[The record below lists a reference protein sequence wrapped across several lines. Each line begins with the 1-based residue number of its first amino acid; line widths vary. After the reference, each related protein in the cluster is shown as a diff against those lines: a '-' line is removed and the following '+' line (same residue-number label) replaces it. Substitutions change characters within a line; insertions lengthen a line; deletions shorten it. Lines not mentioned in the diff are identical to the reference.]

1 MSEKNTIIELKDVS
15 FAYSEG
21 AERALDHVDLAVRE
35 GEFVGVIG
43 PSGAGKSTLAAV
55 MSGAIPHHFSGQLF
69 GVTLVDG
76 QDTCEVTLTDISRI
90 VGSVLQDIDSQM
102 VASVVEDEMLFGLE
116 NFGVP
121 HDQIEDR
128 IQQTLATVGI
138 ADLHDREIATLSG
151 GQKQKVAI
159 AAILALAPRV
169 LVLDEPTAALDP
181 ASSTLV
187 FETLRRVNE
196 LAGITVVVIEQKVAL
211 LCKYCERVLVMS
223 EGRLAFDGEP
233 HEVFAH
239 ARELRQMGVDS
250 PRVAR
255 MANSLAQKGILPA
268 GGRPC
273 LNVPEAKELV
283 AGLVAGARGEAD
295 ARAAAPAA
303 APAAP
308 ANNGKP
314 NIYSAT
320 EEQLSAALI
329 VAQQTAD
336 RIVAEAKSNAE
347 RIRLDA
353 DNQARKVI
361 RQALDEKQTELD
373 EIERLKVSRENFRT
387 EYLALIQKFSDAAS
401 ANFPLITSA
410 PSGSEA
416 VAAAPSAAATQLQA
430 AVNPYGTQVQAAID
444 DLD

>member
-1 MSEKNTIIELKDVS
+1 MPITPAEIQQKTFSEAKRRGYEP
-15 FAYSEG
+15 SE
-21 AERALDHVDLAVRE
+21 VD
-35 GEFVGVIG
+35 EF
-43 PSGAGKSTLAAV
+43 LE
-55 MSGAIPHHFSGQLF
+55 Q
-69 GVTLVDG
+69 
-76 QDTCEVTLTDISRI
+76 ISR
-90 VGSVLQDIDSQM
+90 DID
-102 VASVVEDEMLFGLE
+102 AML
-116 NFGVP
+116 
-121 HDQIEDR
+121 R
-128 IQQTLATVGI
+128 KI
-138 ADLHDREIATLSG
+138 ADLKNRL
-151 GQKQKVAI
+151 
-159 AAILALAPRV
+159 
-169 LVLDEPTAALDP
+169 TAA
-181 ASSTLV
+181 
-187 FETLRRVNE
+187 
-196 LAGITVVVIEQKVAL
+196 
-211 LCKYCERVLVMS
+211 
-223 EGRLAFDGEP
+223 
-233 HEVFAH
+233 
-239 ARELRQMGVDS
+239 
-250 PRVAR
+250 
-255 MANSLAQKGILPA
+255 
-268 GGRPC
+268 
-273 LNVPEAKELV
+273 EAKNGELQ
-283 AGLVAGARGEAD
+283 GEIEKVRAEADKAVAD
-295 ARAAAPAA
+295 ARAA

-387 EYLALIQKFSDAAS
+387 EYLALIQKFSDAPS

>member
-1 MSEKNTIIELKDVS
+1 MPITPAEIQQKTFSEAKRRGYEP
-15 FAYSEG
+15 SE
-21 AERALDHVDLAVRE
+21 VD
-35 GEFVGVIG
+35 EF
-43 PSGAGKSTLAAV
+43 LE
-55 MSGAIPHHFSGQLF
+55 Q
-69 GVTLVDG
+69 
-76 QDTCEVTLTDISRI
+76 ISR
-90 VGSVLQDIDSQM
+90 DID
-102 VASVVEDEMLFGLE
+102 AML
-116 NFGVP
+116 
-121 HDQIEDR
+121 R
-128 IQQTLATVGI
+128 KI
-138 ADLHDREIATLSG
+138 ADLKNRL
-151 GQKQKVAI
+151 
-159 AAILALAPRV
+159 
-169 LVLDEPTAALDP
+169 TAA
-181 ASSTLV
+181 
-187 FETLRRVNE
+187 
-196 LAGITVVVIEQKVAL
+196 
-211 LCKYCERVLVMS
+211 
-223 EGRLAFDGEP
+223 
-233 HEVFAH
+233 
-239 ARELRQMGVDS
+239 
-250 PRVAR
+250 
-255 MANSLAQKGILPA
+255 
-268 GGRPC
+268 
-273 LNVPEAKELV
+273 EAKNGELQ
-283 AGLVAGARGEAD
+283 GEIEKVRAEADKAVAD
-295 ARAAAPAA
+295 ARAAAPA

-314 NIYSAT
+314 NIYSVT
-320 EEQLSAALI
+320 EEQLSSALI

>member
-1 MSEKNTIIELKDVS
+1 MPITPAEIQQKTFSEAKRRGYEP
-15 FAYSEG
+15 SE
-21 AERALDHVDLAVRE
+21 VD
-35 GEFVGVIG
+35 EF
-43 PSGAGKSTLAAV
+43 LE
-55 MSGAIPHHFSGQLF
+55 Q
-69 GVTLVDG
+69 
-76 QDTCEVTLTDISRI
+76 ISR
-90 VGSVLQDIDSQM
+90 DID
-102 VASVVEDEMLFGLE
+102 AML
-116 NFGVP
+116 
-121 HDQIEDR
+121 R
-128 IQQTLATVGI
+128 KI
-138 ADLHDREIATLSG
+138 ADLKNRL
-151 GQKQKVAI
+151 
-159 AAILALAPRV
+159 
-169 LVLDEPTAALDP
+169 TAA
-181 ASSTLV
+181 
-187 FETLRRVNE
+187 
-196 LAGITVVVIEQKVAL
+196 
-211 LCKYCERVLVMS
+211 
-223 EGRLAFDGEP
+223 
-233 HEVFAH
+233 
-239 ARELRQMGVDS
+239 
-250 PRVAR
+250 
-255 MANSLAQKGILPA
+255 
-268 GGRPC
+268 
-273 LNVPEAKELV
+273 EAKNGELQGEIEKV
-283 AGLVAGARGEAD
+283 RAEAD
-295 ARAAAPAA
+295 KAVADAHAAAPAA
-303 APAAP
+303 APAP

>member
-1 MSEKNTIIELKDVS
+1 MPITPAEIQQKTFSEAKRRGYEP
-15 FAYSEG
+15 SE
-21 AERALDHVDLAVRE
+21 VD
-35 GEFVGVIG
+35 EF
-43 PSGAGKSTLAAV
+43 LE
-55 MSGAIPHHFSGQLF
+55 Q
-69 GVTLVDG
+69 
-76 QDTCEVTLTDISRI
+76 ISR
-90 VGSVLQDIDSQM
+90 DID
-102 VASVVEDEMLFGLE
+102 AML
-116 NFGVP
+116 
-121 HDQIEDR
+121 R
-128 IQQTLATVGI
+128 KI
-138 ADLHDREIATLSG
+138 ADLKNRL
-151 GQKQKVAI
+151 
-159 AAILALAPRV
+159 
-169 LVLDEPTAALDP
+169 TAA
-181 ASSTLV
+181 
-187 FETLRRVNE
+187 
-196 LAGITVVVIEQKVAL
+196 
-211 LCKYCERVLVMS
+211 
-223 EGRLAFDGEP
+223 
-233 HEVFAH
+233 
-239 ARELRQMGVDS
+239 
-250 PRVAR
+250 
-255 MANSLAQKGILPA
+255 
-268 GGRPC
+268 
-273 LNVPEAKELV
+273 EAKNGELQ
-283 AGLVAGARGEAD
+283 GEIEKVRAEADKAVAD

-308 ANNGKP
+308 SNNGKP

>member
-1 MSEKNTIIELKDVS
+1 MPITPAEIQQKTFSEAKRRGYEP
-15 FAYSEG
+15 SE
-21 AERALDHVDLAVRE
+21 VD
-35 GEFVGVIG
+35 EF
-43 PSGAGKSTLAAV
+43 LE
-55 MSGAIPHHFSGQLF
+55 Q
-69 GVTLVDG
+69 
-76 QDTCEVTLTDISRI
+76 ISR
-90 VGSVLQDIDSQM
+90 DID
-102 VASVVEDEMLFGLE
+102 AML
-116 NFGVP
+116 
-121 HDQIEDR
+121 R
-128 IQQTLATVGI
+128 KI
-138 ADLHDREIATLSG
+138 ADLKNRL
-151 GQKQKVAI
+151 
-159 AAILALAPRV
+159 
-169 LVLDEPTAALDP
+169 TAA
-181 ASSTLV
+181 
-187 FETLRRVNE
+187 
-196 LAGITVVVIEQKVAL
+196 
-211 LCKYCERVLVMS
+211 
-223 EGRLAFDGEP
+223 
-233 HEVFAH
+233 
-239 ARELRQMGVDS
+239 
-250 PRVAR
+250 
-255 MANSLAQKGILPA
+255 
-268 GGRPC
+268 
-273 LNVPEAKELV
+273 EAKNGELQ
-283 AGLVAGARGEAD
+283 GEIEKVRAEADKAVAD

-303 APAAP
+303 APATP

>member
-1 MSEKNTIIELKDVS
+1 MPITPAEIQQKTFSEAKRRGYEP
-15 FAYSEG
+15 SE
-21 AERALDHVDLAVRE
+21 VD
-35 GEFVGVIG
+35 EF
-43 PSGAGKSTLAAV
+43 LE
-55 MSGAIPHHFSGQLF
+55 Q
-69 GVTLVDG
+69 
-76 QDTCEVTLTDISRI
+76 ISR
-90 VGSVLQDIDSQM
+90 DID
-102 VASVVEDEMLFGLE
+102 AML
-116 NFGVP
+116 
-121 HDQIEDR
+121 R
-128 IQQTLATVGI
+128 KI
-138 ADLHDREIATLSG
+138 ADLKNRL
-151 GQKQKVAI
+151 
-159 AAILALAPRV
+159 
-169 LVLDEPTAALDP
+169 TAA
-181 ASSTLV
+181 
-187 FETLRRVNE
+187 
-196 LAGITVVVIEQKVAL
+196 
-211 LCKYCERVLVMS
+211 
-223 EGRLAFDGEP
+223 
-233 HEVFAH
+233 
-239 ARELRQMGVDS
+239 
-250 PRVAR
+250 
-255 MANSLAQKGILPA
+255 
-268 GGRPC
+268 
-273 LNVPEAKELV
+273 EAKNGELQ
-283 AGLVAGARGEAD
+283 GEIEKVRAEADKAVAD

-303 APAAP
+303 APAP
-308 ANNGKP
+308 VNNGKP

>member
-1 MSEKNTIIELKDVS
+1 MPITP
-15 FAYSEG
+15 
-21 AERALDHVDLAVRE
+21 AE
-35 GEFVGVIG
+35 
-43 PSGAGKSTLAAV
+43 
-55 MSGAIPHHFSGQLF
+55 
-69 GVTLVDG
+69 
-76 QDTCEVTLTDISRI
+76 
-90 VGSVLQDIDSQM
+90 
-102 VASVVEDEMLFGLE
+102 
-116 NFGVP
+116 
-121 HDQIEDR
+121 
-128 IQQTLATVGI
+128 IQQKTFSEAKRRGYEPSEVDEFLAMLRKI
-138 ADLHDREIATLSG
+138 ADLKNRL
-151 GQKQKVAI
+151 
-159 AAILALAPRV
+159 
-169 LVLDEPTAALDP
+169 TAA
-181 ASSTLV
+181 
-187 FETLRRVNE
+187 
-196 LAGITVVVIEQKVAL
+196 
-211 LCKYCERVLVMS
+211 
-223 EGRLAFDGEP
+223 
-233 HEVFAH
+233 
-239 ARELRQMGVDS
+239 
-250 PRVAR
+250 
-255 MANSLAQKGILPA
+255 
-268 GGRPC
+268 
-273 LNVPEAKELV
+273 EAKNGELQ
-283 AGLVAGARGEAD
+283 GEIEKVRAEADKAVAD

-303 APAAP
+303 APAP

>member
-1 MSEKNTIIELKDVS
+1 MPITPAEIQQKTFSEAKRRGYEP
-15 FAYSEG
+15 SE
-21 AERALDHVDLAVRE
+21 VD
-35 GEFVGVIG
+35 EF
-43 PSGAGKSTLAAV
+43 LE
-55 MSGAIPHHFSGQLF
+55 Q
-69 GVTLVDG
+69 
-76 QDTCEVTLTDISRI
+76 ISR
-90 VGSVLQDIDSQM
+90 DID
-102 VASVVEDEMLFGLE
+102 AML
-116 NFGVP
+116 
-121 HDQIEDR
+121 R
-128 IQQTLATVGI
+128 KI
-138 ADLHDREIATLSG
+138 ADLKNRL
-151 GQKQKVAI
+151 
-159 AAILALAPRV
+159 
-169 LVLDEPTAALDP
+169 TAA
-181 ASSTLV
+181 
-187 FETLRRVNE
+187 
-196 LAGITVVVIEQKVAL
+196 
-211 LCKYCERVLVMS
+211 
-223 EGRLAFDGEP
+223 
-233 HEVFAH
+233 
-239 ARELRQMGVDS
+239 
-250 PRVAR
+250 
-255 MANSLAQKGILPA
+255 
-268 GGRPC
+268 
-273 LNVPEAKELV
+273 EAKNGELQ
-283 AGLVAGARGEAD
+283 GEIEKVRAEADKAVAD
-295 ARAAAPAA
+295 ARAA

>member
-1 MSEKNTIIELKDVS
+1 MPITPAEIQQKTFSEAKRRGYEP
-15 FAYSEG
+15 SE
-21 AERALDHVDLAVRE
+21 VD
-35 GEFVGVIG
+35 EF
-43 PSGAGKSTLAAV
+43 LE
-55 MSGAIPHHFSGQLF
+55 Q
-69 GVTLVDG
+69 
-76 QDTCEVTLTDISRI
+76 ISR
-90 VGSVLQDIDSQM
+90 DID
-102 VASVVEDEMLFGLE
+102 AML
-116 NFGVP
+116 
-121 HDQIEDR
+121 R
-128 IQQTLATVGI
+128 KI
-138 ADLHDREIATLSG
+138 ADLKNRL
-151 GQKQKVAI
+151 
-159 AAILALAPRV
+159 
-169 LVLDEPTAALDP
+169 TAA
-181 ASSTLV
+181 
-187 FETLRRVNE
+187 
-196 LAGITVVVIEQKVAL
+196 
-211 LCKYCERVLVMS
+211 
-223 EGRLAFDGEP
+223 
-233 HEVFAH
+233 
-239 ARELRQMGVDS
+239 
-250 PRVAR
+250 
-255 MANSLAQKGILPA
+255 
-268 GGRPC
+268 
-273 LNVPEAKELV
+273 EAKNGELQ
-283 AGLVAGARGEAD
+283 GEIEKVRAEADKAVAD

-303 APAAP
+303 APVP

>member
-1 MSEKNTIIELKDVS
+1 MPITPAEIQQKTFSEAKRRGYEP
-15 FAYSEG
+15 SE
-21 AERALDHVDLAVRE
+21 VD
-35 GEFVGVIG
+35 EF
-43 PSGAGKSTLAAV
+43 LE
-55 MSGAIPHHFSGQLF
+55 Q
-69 GVTLVDG
+69 
-76 QDTCEVTLTDISRI
+76 ISR
-90 VGSVLQDIDSQM
+90 DID
-102 VASVVEDEMLFGLE
+102 AML
-116 NFGVP
+116 
-121 HDQIEDR
+121 R
-128 IQQTLATVGI
+128 KI
-138 ADLHDREIATLSG
+138 ADLKNRL
-151 GQKQKVAI
+151 
-159 AAILALAPRV
+159 
-169 LVLDEPTAALDP
+169 TAA
-181 ASSTLV
+181 
-187 FETLRRVNE
+187 
-196 LAGITVVVIEQKVAL
+196 
-211 LCKYCERVLVMS
+211 
-223 EGRLAFDGEP
+223 
-233 HEVFAH
+233 
-239 ARELRQMGVDS
+239 
-250 PRVAR
+250 
-255 MANSLAQKGILPA
+255 
-268 GGRPC
+268 
-273 LNVPEAKELV
+273 EAKNGELQ
-283 AGLVAGARGEAD
+283 GEIEKVRAEADKAVAD
-295 ARAAAPAA
+295 ARAAAPA

-353 DNQARKVI
+353 DNQDRKVI

>member
-1 MSEKNTIIELKDVS
+1 MPITPAEIQQKTFSEAKRRGYEP
-15 FAYSEG
+15 SE
-21 AERALDHVDLAVRE
+21 VD
-35 GEFVGVIG
+35 EF
-43 PSGAGKSTLAAV
+43 LE
-55 MSGAIPHHFSGQLF
+55 Q
-69 GVTLVDG
+69 
-76 QDTCEVTLTDISRI
+76 ISR
-90 VGSVLQDIDSQM
+90 DID
-102 VASVVEDEMLFGLE
+102 AML
-116 NFGVP
+116 
-121 HDQIEDR
+121 R
-128 IQQTLATVGI
+128 KI
-138 ADLHDREIATLSG
+138 ADLKNRL
-151 GQKQKVAI
+151 
-159 AAILALAPRV
+159 
-169 LVLDEPTAALDP
+169 TAA
-181 ASSTLV
+181 
-187 FETLRRVNE
+187 
-196 LAGITVVVIEQKVAL
+196 
-211 LCKYCERVLVMS
+211 
-223 EGRLAFDGEP
+223 
-233 HEVFAH
+233 
-239 ARELRQMGVDS
+239 
-250 PRVAR
+250 
-255 MANSLAQKGILPA
+255 
-268 GGRPC
+268 
-273 LNVPEAKELV
+273 EAKNGELQ
-283 AGLVAGARGEAD
+283 GEIEKVRAEADKAVAD
-295 ARAAAPAA
+295 ARAAAPA

-401 ANFPLITSA
+401 AIFPLITSA

>member
-1 MSEKNTIIELKDVS
+1 MPITPAEIQQKTFSEAKRRGYEP
-15 FAYSEG
+15 SE
-21 AERALDHVDLAVRE
+21 VD
-35 GEFVGVIG
+35 EF
-43 PSGAGKSTLAAV
+43 LE
-55 MSGAIPHHFSGQLF
+55 Q
-69 GVTLVDG
+69 
-76 QDTCEVTLTDISRI
+76 ISR
-90 VGSVLQDIDSQM
+90 DID
-102 VASVVEDEMLFGLE
+102 LKNRL
-116 NFGVP
+116 
-121 HDQIEDR
+121 
-128 IQQTLATVGI
+128 
-138 ADLHDREIATLSG
+138 
-151 GQKQKVAI
+151 
-159 AAILALAPRV
+159 
-169 LVLDEPTAALDP
+169 TAA
-181 ASSTLV
+181 
-187 FETLRRVNE
+187 
-196 LAGITVVVIEQKVAL
+196 
-211 LCKYCERVLVMS
+211 
-223 EGRLAFDGEP
+223 
-233 HEVFAH
+233 
-239 ARELRQMGVDS
+239 
-250 PRVAR
+250 
-255 MANSLAQKGILPA
+255 
-268 GGRPC
+268 
-273 LNVPEAKELV
+273 EAKNGELQ
-283 AGLVAGARGEAD
+283 GEIEKVRAEADKAVAD

>member
-1 MSEKNTIIELKDVS
+1 MPITPAEIQQKTFSEAKRRGYEP
-15 FAYSEG
+15 SE
-21 AERALDHVDLAVRE
+21 VD
-35 GEFVGVIG
+35 EF
-43 PSGAGKSTLAAV
+43 LE
-55 MSGAIPHHFSGQLF
+55 Q
-69 GVTLVDG
+69 
-76 QDTCEVTLTDISRI
+76 ISR
-90 VGSVLQDIDSQM
+90 DID
-102 VASVVEDEMLFGLE
+102 AML
-116 NFGVP
+116 
-121 HDQIEDR
+121 R
-128 IQQTLATVGI
+128 KI
-138 ADLHDREIATLSG
+138 ADLKNRL
-151 GQKQKVAI
+151 
-159 AAILALAPRV
+159 
-169 LVLDEPTAALDP
+169 TAA
-181 ASSTLV
+181 
-187 FETLRRVNE
+187 
-196 LAGITVVVIEQKVAL
+196 
-211 LCKYCERVLVMS
+211 
-223 EGRLAFDGEP
+223 
-233 HEVFAH
+233 
-239 ARELRQMGVDS
+239 
-250 PRVAR
+250 
-255 MANSLAQKGILPA
+255 
-268 GGRPC
+268 
-273 LNVPEAKELV
+273 EAKNGELQ
-283 AGLVAGARGEAD
+283 GEIEKVRAEAYKAVAD
-295 ARAAAPAA
+295 ARAAAPA

>member
-1 MSEKNTIIELKDVS
+1 MPITPAEIQQKTFSEAKRRGYEP
-15 FAYSEG
+15 SE
-21 AERALDHVDLAVRE
+21 VD
-35 GEFVGVIG
+35 EF
-43 PSGAGKSTLAAV
+43 LE
-55 MSGAIPHHFSGQLF
+55 Q
-69 GVTLVDG
+69 
-76 QDTCEVTLTDISRI
+76 ISR
-90 VGSVLQDIDSQM
+90 DID
-102 VASVVEDEMLFGLE
+102 AML
-116 NFGVP
+116 
-121 HDQIEDR
+121 R
-128 IQQTLATVGI
+128 KI
-138 ADLHDREIATLSG
+138 ADLKNRL
-151 GQKQKVAI
+151 
-159 AAILALAPRV
+159 
-169 LVLDEPTAALDP
+169 TAA
-181 ASSTLV
+181 
-187 FETLRRVNE
+187 
-196 LAGITVVVIEQKVAL
+196 
-211 LCKYCERVLVMS
+211 
-223 EGRLAFDGEP
+223 
-233 HEVFAH
+233 
-239 ARELRQMGVDS
+239 
-250 PRVAR
+250 
-255 MANSLAQKGILPA
+255 
-268 GGRPC
+268 
-273 LNVPEAKELV
+273 EAKNGELQ
-283 AGLVAGARGEAD
+283 GEIEKVRAEADKAVAD

-416 VAAAPSAAATQLQA
+416 VAAVPSAAATQLQA

>member
-1 MSEKNTIIELKDVS
+1 MPITPAEIQQKTFSEAKRRGYEP
-15 FAYSEG
+15 SE
-21 AERALDHVDLAVRE
+21 VD
-35 GEFVGVIG
+35 EF
-43 PSGAGKSTLAAV
+43 LE
-55 MSGAIPHHFSGQLF
+55 Q
-69 GVTLVDG
+69 
-76 QDTCEVTLTDISRI
+76 ISR
-90 VGSVLQDIDSQM
+90 DID
-102 VASVVEDEMLFGLE
+102 AML
-116 NFGVP
+116 
-121 HDQIEDR
+121 R
-128 IQQTLATVGI
+128 KI
-138 ADLHDREIATLSG
+138 ADLKNRL
-151 GQKQKVAI
+151 
-159 AAILALAPRV
+159 
-169 LVLDEPTAALDP
+169 TAA
-181 ASSTLV
+181 
-187 FETLRRVNE
+187 
-196 LAGITVVVIEQKVAL
+196 
-211 LCKYCERVLVMS
+211 
-223 EGRLAFDGEP
+223 
-233 HEVFAH
+233 
-239 ARELRQMGVDS
+239 
-250 PRVAR
+250 
-255 MANSLAQKGILPA
+255 
-268 GGRPC
+268 
-273 LNVPEAKELV
+273 EAKNGELQ
-283 AGLVAGARGEAD
+283 GEIEKVRAEADKAVAD

-303 APAAP
+303 APAP

-353 DNQARKVI
+353 DNQARKFI

>member
-1 MSEKNTIIELKDVS
+1 MPITPAEIQQKTFSEAKRRGYEP
-15 FAYSEG
+15 SE
-21 AERALDHVDLAVRE
+21 VD
-35 GEFVGVIG
+35 EF
-43 PSGAGKSTLAAV
+43 LE
-55 MSGAIPHHFSGQLF
+55 Q
-69 GVTLVDG
+69 
-76 QDTCEVTLTDISRI
+76 ISR
-90 VGSVLQDIDSQM
+90 DID
-102 VASVVEDEMLFGLE
+102 AML
-116 NFGVP
+116 
-121 HDQIEDR
+121 R
-128 IQQTLATVGI
+128 KI
-138 ADLHDREIATLSG
+138 ADLKNRL
-151 GQKQKVAI
+151 
-159 AAILALAPRV
+159 
-169 LVLDEPTAALDP
+169 TAA
-181 ASSTLV
+181 
-187 FETLRRVNE
+187 
-196 LAGITVVVIEQKVAL
+196 
-211 LCKYCERVLVMS
+211 
-223 EGRLAFDGEP
+223 
-233 HEVFAH
+233 
-239 ARELRQMGVDS
+239 
-250 PRVAR
+250 
-255 MANSLAQKGILPA
+255 
-268 GGRPC
+268 
-273 LNVPEAKELV
+273 EAKNGELQ
-283 AGLVAGARGEAD
+283 GEIEKVRAEADKAVAD

-303 APAAP
+303 APAP

-336 RIVAEAKSNAE
+336 RSVAEAKSNAE

>member
-1 MSEKNTIIELKDVS
+1 MPITPAEIQQKTFSEAKRRGYEP
-15 FAYSEG
+15 SE
-21 AERALDHVDLAVRE
+21 VD
-35 GEFVGVIG
+35 EF
-43 PSGAGKSTLAAV
+43 LE
-55 MSGAIPHHFSGQLF
+55 Q
-69 GVTLVDG
+69 
-76 QDTCEVTLTDISRI
+76 ISR
-90 VGSVLQDIDSQM
+90 DID
-102 VASVVEDEMLFGLE
+102 AML
-116 NFGVP
+116 
-121 HDQIEDR
+121 R
-128 IQQTLATVGI
+128 KI
-138 ADLHDREIATLSG
+138 ADLKNRL
-151 GQKQKVAI
+151 
-159 AAILALAPRV
+159 
-169 LVLDEPTAALDP
+169 TAA
-181 ASSTLV
+181 
-187 FETLRRVNE
+187 
-196 LAGITVVVIEQKVAL
+196 
-211 LCKYCERVLVMS
+211 
-223 EGRLAFDGEP
+223 
-233 HEVFAH
+233 
-239 ARELRQMGVDS
+239 
-250 PRVAR
+250 
-255 MANSLAQKGILPA
+255 
-268 GGRPC
+268 
-273 LNVPEAKELV
+273 EAKNGELQ
-283 AGLVAGARGEAD
+283 GEIEKVRAEADKAVAD
-295 ARAAAPAA
+295 ARAAVPAA
-303 APAAP
+303 APAP

>member
-1 MSEKNTIIELKDVS
+1 MPITPAEIQQKTFSEAKRRGYEP
-15 FAYSEG
+15 SE
-21 AERALDHVDLAVRE
+21 VD
-35 GEFVGVIG
+35 EF
-43 PSGAGKSTLAAV
+43 LE
-55 MSGAIPHHFSGQLF
+55 Q
-69 GVTLVDG
+69 
-76 QDTCEVTLTDISRI
+76 ISR
-90 VGSVLQDIDSQM
+90 DID
-102 VASVVEDEMLFGLE
+102 AML
-116 NFGVP
+116 
-121 HDQIEDR
+121 R
-128 IQQTLATVGI
+128 KI
-138 ADLHDREIATLSG
+138 ADLKNRL
-151 GQKQKVAI
+151 
-159 AAILALAPRV
+159 
-169 LVLDEPTAALDP
+169 TAA
-181 ASSTLV
+181 
-187 FETLRRVNE
+187 
-196 LAGITVVVIEQKVAL
+196 
-211 LCKYCERVLVMS
+211 
-223 EGRLAFDGEP
+223 
-233 HEVFAH
+233 
-239 ARELRQMGVDS
+239 
-250 PRVAR
+250 
-255 MANSLAQKGILPA
+255 
-268 GGRPC
+268 
-273 LNVPEAKELV
+273 EAKNGELQ
-283 AGLVAGARGEAD
+283 GEIEKVRAEADKAVAD
-295 ARAAAPAA
+295 ARAAVPAA
-303 APAAP
+303 APTAP

>member
-1 MSEKNTIIELKDVS
+1 MPITPAEIQQKTFSEAKRRGYEP
-15 FAYSEG
+15 SE
-21 AERALDHVDLAVRE
+21 VD
-35 GEFVGVIG
+35 EF
-43 PSGAGKSTLAAV
+43 LE
-55 MSGAIPHHFSGQLF
+55 Q
-69 GVTLVDG
+69 
-76 QDTCEVTLTDISRI
+76 ISR
-90 VGSVLQDIDSQM
+90 DID
-102 VASVVEDEMLFGLE
+102 AML
-116 NFGVP
+116 
-121 HDQIEDR
+121 R
-128 IQQTLATVGI
+128 KI
-138 ADLHDREIATLSG
+138 ADLKNRLTAAEAKNGELQGEIA
-151 GQKQKVAI
+151 KVRA
-159 AAILALAPRV
+159 
-169 LVLDEPTAALDP
+169 
-181 ASSTLV
+181 
-187 FETLRRVNE
+187 
-196 LAGITVVVIEQKVAL
+196 
-211 LCKYCERVLVMS
+211 
-223 EGRLAFDGEP
+223 
-233 HEVFAH
+233 
-239 ARELRQMGVDS
+239 
-250 PRVAR
+250 
-255 MANSLAQKGILPA
+255 
-268 GGRPC
+268 
-273 LNVPEAKELV
+273 EADKAV
-283 AGLVAGARGEAD
+283 AD

-430 AVNPYGTQVQAAID
+430 AVNP
-444 DLD
+444 

>member
-1 MSEKNTIIELKDVS
+1 MPITPAEIQQKTFSEAKRRGYEP
-15 FAYSEG
+15 SE
-21 AERALDHVDLAVRE
+21 VD
-35 GEFVGVIG
+35 EF
-43 PSGAGKSTLAAV
+43 LE
-55 MSGAIPHHFSGQLF
+55 Q
-69 GVTLVDG
+69 
-76 QDTCEVTLTDISRI
+76 ISR
-90 VGSVLQDIDSQM
+90 DID
-102 VASVVEDEMLFGLE
+102 AML
-116 NFGVP
+116 
-121 HDQIEDR
+121 R
-128 IQQTLATVGI
+128 KI
-138 ADLHDREIATLSG
+138 ADLKNRL
-151 GQKQKVAI
+151 
-159 AAILALAPRV
+159 
-169 LVLDEPTAALDP
+169 TAA
-181 ASSTLV
+181 
-187 FETLRRVNE
+187 
-196 LAGITVVVIEQKVAL
+196 
-211 LCKYCERVLVMS
+211 
-223 EGRLAFDGEP
+223 
-233 HEVFAH
+233 
-239 ARELRQMGVDS
+239 
-250 PRVAR
+250 
-255 MANSLAQKGILPA
+255 
-268 GGRPC
+268 
-273 LNVPEAKELV
+273 EAKNGELQ
-283 AGLVAGARGEAD
+283 GEIEKVRAEADKAVAD

-303 APAAP
+303 APAP

-387 EYLALIQKFSDAAS
+387 EDLALIQKFSDAAS

>member
-1 MSEKNTIIELKDVS
+1 MPITPAEIQQKTFSEAKRRGYEP
-15 FAYSEG
+15 SE
-21 AERALDHVDLAVRE
+21 VD
-35 GEFVGVIG
+35 EF
-43 PSGAGKSTLAAV
+43 LE
-55 MSGAIPHHFSGQLF
+55 Q
-69 GVTLVDG
+69 
-76 QDTCEVTLTDISRI
+76 ISR
-90 VGSVLQDIDSQM
+90 DID
-102 VASVVEDEMLFGLE
+102 AML
-116 NFGVP
+116 
-121 HDQIEDR
+121 R
-128 IQQTLATVGI
+128 KI
-138 ADLHDREIATLSG
+138 ADLKNRL
-151 GQKQKVAI
+151 
-159 AAILALAPRV
+159 
-169 LVLDEPTAALDP
+169 TAA
-181 ASSTLV
+181 
-187 FETLRRVNE
+187 
-196 LAGITVVVIEQKVAL
+196 
-211 LCKYCERVLVMS
+211 
-223 EGRLAFDGEP
+223 
-233 HEVFAH
+233 
-239 ARELRQMGVDS
+239 
-250 PRVAR
+250 
-255 MANSLAQKGILPA
+255 
-268 GGRPC
+268 
-273 LNVPEAKELV
+273 EAKNGELQ
-283 AGLVAGARGEAD
+283 GEIEKVRAEADKAVAD
-295 ARAAAPAA
+295 ARATAPAE
-303 APAAP
+303 AP

-314 NIYSAT
+314 NIYSTT

>member
-1 MSEKNTIIELKDVS
+1 MPITPAEIQQKTFSEAKRRGYEP
-15 FAYSEG
+15 SE
-21 AERALDHVDLAVRE
+21 VD
-35 GEFVGVIG
+35 EF
-43 PSGAGKSTLAAV
+43 LE
-55 MSGAIPHHFSGQLF
+55 Q
-69 GVTLVDG
+69 
-76 QDTCEVTLTDISRI
+76 ISR
-90 VGSVLQDIDSQM
+90 DID
-102 VASVVEDEMLFGLE
+102 AML
-116 NFGVP
+116 
-121 HDQIEDR
+121 R
-128 IQQTLATVGI
+128 KI
-138 ADLHDREIATLSG
+138 ADLKNRL
-151 GQKQKVAI
+151 
-159 AAILALAPRV
+159 
-169 LVLDEPTAALDP
+169 TAA
-181 ASSTLV
+181 
-187 FETLRRVNE
+187 
-196 LAGITVVVIEQKVAL
+196 
-211 LCKYCERVLVMS
+211 
-223 EGRLAFDGEP
+223 
-233 HEVFAH
+233 
-239 ARELRQMGVDS
+239 
-250 PRVAR
+250 
-255 MANSLAQKGILPA
+255 
-268 GGRPC
+268 
-273 LNVPEAKELV
+273 EAKNGELQGEIEKV
-283 AGLVAGARGEAD
+283 RAEAD
-295 ARAAAPAA
+295 KAVADAHAAAPAA

>member
-1 MSEKNTIIELKDVS
+1 MPITPAEIQQKTFSEAKRRGYEP
-15 FAYSEG
+15 SE
-21 AERALDHVDLAVRE
+21 VD
-35 GEFVGVIG
+35 EF
-43 PSGAGKSTLAAV
+43 LE
-55 MSGAIPHHFSGQLF
+55 Q
-69 GVTLVDG
+69 
-76 QDTCEVTLTDISRI
+76 ISR
-90 VGSVLQDIDSQM
+90 DID
-102 VASVVEDEMLFGLE
+102 AML
-116 NFGVP
+116 
-121 HDQIEDR
+121 R
-128 IQQTLATVGI
+128 KI
-138 ADLHDREIATLSG
+138 ADLKNRL
-151 GQKQKVAI
+151 
-159 AAILALAPRV
+159 
-169 LVLDEPTAALDP
+169 TAA
-181 ASSTLV
+181 
-187 FETLRRVNE
+187 
-196 LAGITVVVIEQKVAL
+196 
-211 LCKYCERVLVMS
+211 
-223 EGRLAFDGEP
+223 
-233 HEVFAH
+233 
-239 ARELRQMGVDS
+239 
-250 PRVAR
+250 
-255 MANSLAQKGILPA
+255 
-268 GGRPC
+268 
-273 LNVPEAKELV
+273 EAKNGELQ
-283 AGLVAGARGEAD
+283 GEIEKVRAEADKAVAD

-320 EEQLSAALI
+320 EEQLSAAPI

>member
-1 MSEKNTIIELKDVS
+1 MPITPAEIQQKTFSEAKRRGYEP
-15 FAYSEG
+15 SE
-21 AERALDHVDLAVRE
+21 VD
-35 GEFVGVIG
+35 EF
-43 PSGAGKSTLAAV
+43 LE
-55 MSGAIPHHFSGQLF
+55 Q
-69 GVTLVDG
+69 
-76 QDTCEVTLTDISRI
+76 ISR
-90 VGSVLQDIDSQM
+90 DID
-102 VASVVEDEMLFGLE
+102 AML
-116 NFGVP
+116 
-121 HDQIEDR
+121 R
-128 IQQTLATVGI
+128 KI
-138 ADLHDREIATLSG
+138 ADLKNRLT
-151 GQKQKVAI
+151 
-159 AAILALAPRV
+159 
-169 LVLDEPTAALDP
+169 TA
-181 ASSTLV
+181 
-187 FETLRRVNE
+187 
-196 LAGITVVVIEQKVAL
+196 
-211 LCKYCERVLVMS
+211 
-223 EGRLAFDGEP
+223 
-233 HEVFAH
+233 
-239 ARELRQMGVDS
+239 
-250 PRVAR
+250 
-255 MANSLAQKGILPA
+255 
-268 GGRPC
+268 
-273 LNVPEAKELV
+273 EAKNGELQ
-283 AGLVAGARGEAD
+283 GEIEKVRAEADKAVAD

-303 APAAP
+303 APAP

>member
-1 MSEKNTIIELKDVS
+1 MPITPAEIQQKTFSEAKRRGYEP
-15 FAYSEG
+15 SE
-21 AERALDHVDLAVRE
+21 VD
-35 GEFVGVIG
+35 EF
-43 PSGAGKSTLAAV
+43 LE
-55 MSGAIPHHFSGQLF
+55 Q
-69 GVTLVDG
+69 
-76 QDTCEVTLTDISRI
+76 ISR
-90 VGSVLQDIDSQM
+90 DID
-102 VASVVEDEMLFGLE
+102 AML
-116 NFGVP
+116 
-121 HDQIEDR
+121 R
-128 IQQTLATVGI
+128 KI
-138 ADLHDREIATLSG
+138 ADLKNRL
-151 GQKQKVAI
+151 
-159 AAILALAPRV
+159 
-169 LVLDEPTAALDP
+169 TAA
-181 ASSTLV
+181 
-187 FETLRRVNE
+187 
-196 LAGITVVVIEQKVAL
+196 
-211 LCKYCERVLVMS
+211 
-223 EGRLAFDGEP
+223 
-233 HEVFAH
+233 
-239 ARELRQMGVDS
+239 
-250 PRVAR
+250 
-255 MANSLAQKGILPA
+255 
-268 GGRPC
+268 
-273 LNVPEAKELV
+273 EAKNGELQ
-283 AGLVAGARGEAD
+283 GEIEKVRAEADKAVAD
-295 ARAAAPAA
+295 ARAAAPA

-308 ANNGKP
+308 ANNGKT
-314 NIYSAT
+314 NIYRAT

>member
-1 MSEKNTIIELKDVS
+1 MPITPAEIQQKTFSEAKRRGYEP
-15 FAYSEG
+15 SE
-21 AERALDHVDLAVRE
+21 VD
-35 GEFVGVIG
+35 EF
-43 PSGAGKSTLAAV
+43 LE
-55 MSGAIPHHFSGQLF
+55 Q
-69 GVTLVDG
+69 
-76 QDTCEVTLTDISRI
+76 ISR
-90 VGSVLQDIDSQM
+90 DID
-102 VASVVEDEMLFGLE
+102 AML
-116 NFGVP
+116 
-121 HDQIEDR
+121 R
-128 IQQTLATVGI
+128 KI
-138 ADLHDREIATLSG
+138 ADLKNRL
-151 GQKQKVAI
+151 
-159 AAILALAPRV
+159 
-169 LVLDEPTAALDP
+169 TAA
-181 ASSTLV
+181 
-187 FETLRRVNE
+187 
-196 LAGITVVVIEQKVAL
+196 
-211 LCKYCERVLVMS
+211 
-223 EGRLAFDGEP
+223 
-233 HEVFAH
+233 
-239 ARELRQMGVDS
+239 
-250 PRVAR
+250 
-255 MANSLAQKGILPA
+255 
-268 GGRPC
+268 
-273 LNVPEAKELV
+273 EAKNGELQ
-283 AGLVAGARGEAD
+283 GEIEKVRAEADKAVAD

-353 DNQARKVI
+353 DHQARKVI